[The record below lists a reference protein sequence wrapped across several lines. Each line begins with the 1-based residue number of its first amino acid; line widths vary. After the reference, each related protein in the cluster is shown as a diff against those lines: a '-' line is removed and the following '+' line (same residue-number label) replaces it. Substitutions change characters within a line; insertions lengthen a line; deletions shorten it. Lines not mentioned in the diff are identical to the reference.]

1 MKGKFSRLTLLLIL
15 VAMVLTSVLVPMQ
28 AFAGTA
34 TGYTSA
40 NDVVYNTNG
49 KYIYNWGARGERATF
64 LSKYALQFYTGSY
77 TFDNLSKVSGGSSE
91 SNAPSS
97 GLYKQLQDL
106 MKSKHTYINGY
117 SENNNLLQYTDCENG
132 GGTISS
138 FYSGKA
144 IGPSWGVGGWNK
156 EHTWPNSKGLGGADE
171 DDVMMIRP
179 TATSENSSRGN
190 TAYGESSGYYNPNS
204 ESGGKYD
211 LRGDC
216 ARIFLYVYTRWGNT
230 NGNGSY
236 STWGTRG
243 VMESLEVLLK
253 WMEQDPVDTW
263 EMGRN
268 DAVQAITGT
277 RNVFVD
283 YPEYAWLLFGEAVP
297 SNYAT
302 PSGSNG
308 VTPPKPEDCTHTFSP
323 ATCTEPQTCT
333 KCWTTQGAAL
343 GHTAP
348 NNEGLCDRCDK
359 VLDLK
364 TTHAGTQSDP
374 YTIADAIK
382 VAQTIT
388 SGGSSD
394 KVYVKGQVVNAGE
407 VVSNKYRKGLTIKD
421 SSTNATLYINT
432 ANPKSTTDLQ
442 LNVGETILLEG
453 YIRISNSTQQAEM
466 GTGNGGNYTYYSI
479 VAGDQGG
486 DQTHTHSFGQAT
498 CTKPATCSCGETQG
512 NALGHT
518 TTNGTCSRCGTVV
531 GGGGSVTPP
540 SGETIS
546 VNFQNSTGSTSINS
560 TGSVKFTAS
569 RAVDNWDD
577 GTRGI
582 QFLKEKG
589 TVTVTSA
596 TSVNNVSSITLDI
609 SENKSIN
616 ITVTVKVGNTV
627 LTCNGSNSA
636 TVGKG
641 NNQKITFTASSAV
654 SGVITIEMVPAK
666 SGTSGLGSMWL
677 ASLQIETASD
687 VPTHTHSFSQATCTK
702 PATCSCG
709 ETQGTALGHSFSQA
723 TCTEPAKCSCGETQ
737 GNALGHNEVID
748 QAVSATCTTA
758 GKTEGKHCSRCDTVL
773 QAQTTIPATGHTVPN
788 AEGKCDTCG
797 TQLVDMQLAINNFKS
812 AVANVQ
818 SATTLQSKF
827 NAIKVAVSAYD
838 SLNSIQKAQV
848 TTELATLKTQIESYN
863 AEISKQNENSNNAL
877 AIAGASIV
885 AVAAVA
891 LMLLKKVF

>member
-156 EHTWPNSKGLGGADE
+156 EHTWPNSKGLGGGDE

-243 VMESLEVLLK
+243 VMESLDVLLK

-297 SNYAT
+297 ANYAT

-308 VTPPKPEDCTHTFSP
+308 ATPPNPEDCEHSFSQ

-333 KCWTTQGAAL
+333 KCWTTQGSAL
-343 GHTAP
+343 GHTEP
-348 NNEGLCDRCDK
+348 NADGLCDRCGK

-374 YTIADAIK
+374 YSIADAIK

-388 SGGSSD
+388 AGGSSD

-421 SSTNATLYINT
+421 SSTNTTLYINT

-442 LNVGETILLEG
+442 LNVGDTILLEG

-479 VAGDQGG
+479 VTGEQGG
-486 DQTHTHSFGQAT
+486 DHTHSFGQAT
-498 CTKPATCSCGETQG
+498 CTTPATCSCGATQG

-518 TTNGTCSRCGTVV
+518 TTNGTCTRCGAVV
-531 GGGGSVTPP
+531 GGGGTVTPP

-546 VNFQNSTGSTSINS
+546 INFQNSTGSTSLNG

-569 RAVDNWDD
+569 RTVDNWDD
-577 GTRGI
+577 GTRGL

-589 TVTVTSA
+589 AVTLTS
-596 TSVNNVSSITLDI
+596 TSVTNVSSITLDI

-627 LTCNGSNSA
+627 LTCNGGNSA

-641 NNQKITFTASSAV
+641 TNQKITFTASSAV
-654 SGVITIEMVPAK
+654 SGVITIEMVPAQ
-666 SGTSGLGSMWL
+666 SGTSGLGSIYL
-677 ASLQIETASD
+677 ASIEIATSSGSQGGGQ
-687 VPTHTHSFSQATCTK
+687 THTHT
-702 PATCSCG
+702 
-709 ETQGTALGHSFSQA
+709 FSQA

-737 GNALGHNEVID
+737 GTALGHNEVVD
-748 QAVSATCTTA
+748 SAVSATCTTA
-758 GKTEGKHCSRCDTVL
+758 GKTEGKHCSRCNTVIV
-773 QAQTTIPATGHTVPN
+773 AQTTIPATGHTEPN

-812 AVANVQ
+812 AVASVQ
-818 SATTLQSKF
+818 SAVTLQSKF
-827 NAIKVAVSAYD
+827 DAIKVAVSAYN
-838 SLNSIQKAQV
+838 SLNDIQKAQV

-863 AEISKQNENSNNAL
+863 NDVTVQNENSNSAL
-877 AIAGASIV
+877 TIVGVSIV

-891 LMLLKKVF
+891 LMFFKKVF